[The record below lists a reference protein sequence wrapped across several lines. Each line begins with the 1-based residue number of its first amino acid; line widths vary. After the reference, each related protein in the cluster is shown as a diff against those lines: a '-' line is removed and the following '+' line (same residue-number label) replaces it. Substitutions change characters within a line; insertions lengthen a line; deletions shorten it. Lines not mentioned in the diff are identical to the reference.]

1 MMDLLDFDQA
11 ELYCDEPLAPEIA
24 RLIVAAADNYG
35 SEEAES
41 LLLRASYLAPKHL
54 MVLVALYR
62 YYFYQHRLED
72 ALLVGES
79 TLAVVGQRLN
89 FPETWMYLNEANL
102 GEGVMRSMGLV
113 RFYLMALKATGYI
126 HLRLG
131 NFETGQAMLEKLVE
145 LDSHDR
151 MGGKALLEVLGQSMD
166 NETDAERS
174 ARWTN
179 LH

>member
-1 MMDLLDFDQA
+1 MDLLDFEHA
-11 ELYCDEPLAPEIA
+11 ELYFDEPLAQDVA
-24 RLIVAAADNYG
+24 RLIMAAADKYG

-41 LLLRASYLAPKHL
+41 LLLRASLLAPQHL

-62 YYFYQHRLED
+62 YYFYQHRFED

-79 TLAVVGQRLN
+79 TLAVVARRLN
-89 FPETWMYLNEANL
+89 FPETWMYLNQANL
-102 GEGVMRSMGLV
+102 GEGVLRSMGLV
-113 RFYLMALKATGYI
+113 RFYLMVLKATGYI
-126 HLRLG
+126 NLRLG

-151 MGGKALLEVLGQSMD
+151 MGGKALLDVLNQTMND
-166 NETDAERS
+166 DQNVERS